1 MFQVDKAKS
10 QEKRH
15 SVALPVSEYVSSLR
29 KLSLPDC
36 GENLVREGGA
46 QIKKYRNVRNFS
58 GFLYLTPSPSERGF
72 TLSMHQSNTSKRKQ
86 KTKNK
91 A

>member
-1 MFQVDKAKS
+1 MREAERRIVFQVDKAKS

-46 QIKKYRNVRNFS
+46 QIKKYRKSLKYYTKKSN
-58 GFLYLTPSPSERGF
+58 YKIEIMPS
-72 TLSMHQSNTSKRKQ
+72 
-86 KTKNK
+86 
-91 A
+91 